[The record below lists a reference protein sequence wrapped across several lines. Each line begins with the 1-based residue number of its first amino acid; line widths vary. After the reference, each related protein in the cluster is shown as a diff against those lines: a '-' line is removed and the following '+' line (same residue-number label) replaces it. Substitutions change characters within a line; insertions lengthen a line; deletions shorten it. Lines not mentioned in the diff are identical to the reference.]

1 MAATNLPVLPYLS
14 FPQIQQALDRE
25 IQRIDRI
32 VERELERCAHESPP
46 SSREYVMVDLCGNV
60 LQARRMS
67 LSEARDT
74 NLELEALEA
83 PYYWTPLAEMFD

>member
-1 MAATNLPVLPYLS
+1 MTQSNLPAFPLS
-14 FPQIQQALDRE
+14 GFQQA
-25 IQRIDRI
+25 IDTIIGEEFR
-32 VERELERCAHESPP
+32 RLERVFAVNPP

-67 LSEARDT
+67 PSEVRDT
-74 NLELEALEA
+74 NLELEALET

>member
-1 MAATNLPVLPYLS
+1 MADTNLPVLPYLS

-32 VERELERCAHESPP
+32 VERELAANPP
-46 SSREYVMVDLCGNV
+46 SSREYVMVDLCGNI

-67 LSEARDT
+67 PSEARDT